1 MARRPGT
8 PRLLR
13 ELNDRA
19 ALDLLLS
26 SGPLT
31 RSKIGELTGLSKV
44 TASQLLARLEE
55 RGLVEVV
62 GSTAGGRG
70 PNAALYAVVPSSAYV
85 AGLDVGRDAVT
96 AGIADITGQ
105 VIAETTVEPGDADDP
120 VAVVHQ
126 SVLKAARRAH
136 VPMSRLNSV
145 VIGTPGVIDP
155 RQGDMRFSFD
165 LPSWHQG
172 VVSALQDDL
181 RRPVTIEN
189 DANLAALAERA
200 IGVASGVSDFVLV
213 WFVLGP
219 GMAVMI
225 NERLHRG
232 ASGGAGEIGW
242 LPVPGAPLP
251 ADFGQ
256 SRPEP
261 LGASFQSLVGRQAIL
276 GLAAEHGVRGGEVGE
291 VMASAVGDGPD
302 GDAFLDELARRIAIG
317 VASVAVVL
325 DPELVVLGGRL
336 GGRGGA
342 ELSGRVQRE
351 VARLAPAAPRVEAST
366 VTGNPV
372 LRGALHAAVEQAR
385 DGVFAV
391 D

>member
-31 RSKIGELTGLSKV
+31 RSKIGQLTGLSKV

-62 GSTAGGRG
+62 GSTEGGRG

-85 AGLDVGRDAVT
+85 AGLAVGPETVT

-105 VIAETTVEPGDADDP
+105 LVAETTVEPGDAEDP
-120 VAVVHQ
+120 VALVHS
-126 SVLKAARRAH
+126 SVQKAARRAH
-136 VPMSRLNSV
+136 VSMARLHSV

-155 RQGDMRFSFD
+155 RRGDMRYSFD
-165 LPSWHQG
+165 LPAWHEG
-172 VVSALQDDL
+172 VISALRGDL

-189 DANLAALAERA
+189 DANLAAVAERA
-200 IGVASGVSDFVLV
+200 VGVATGVSDFVLV

-219 GMAVMI
+219 GMAVMLGD
-225 NERLHRG
+225 RLHRG
-232 ASGGAGEIGW
+232 VSGGAGEIGW

-251 ADFGQ
+251 DDVGY
-256 SRPEP
+256 SGKEP

-276 GLAAEHGVRGGEVGE
+276 ALAARHAVPGDEVGE
-291 VMASAVGDGPD
+291 VVAAAVGDGP
-302 GDAFLDELARRIAIG
+302 GGTAFLDELARRIAVG

-351 VARLAPAAPRVEAST
+351 VARLCPANPRVEAST

-385 DGVFAV
+385 DGVFTTS
-391 D
+391 

>member
-85 AGLDVGRDAVT
+85 AGLTVGRDSVT
-96 AGIADITGQ
+96 AGIADITGE
-105 VIAETTVEPGDADDP
+105 VIAETTMDAGDAGDP
-120 VAVVHQ
+120 VALVHQ

-136 VPMSRLNSV
+136 VAMSRLHSV

-155 RQGDMRFSFD
+155 RRGDMRYAFD

-172 VVSALQDDL
+172 VVTALQDDL

-200 IGVASGVSDFVLV
+200 VGVASGVSDFVLV

-225 NERLHRG
+225 NDRLHRG

-251 ADFGQ
+251 SDVGQ
-256 SRPEP
+256 SSPEP

-276 GLAAEHGVRGGEVGE
+276 ALAAEHGVPGDEVGE
-291 VMASAVGDGPD
+291 VMEAAVGGGPADG
-302 GDAFLDELARRIAIG
+302 AFLDELARRIAIG

-351 VARLAPAAPRVEAST
+351 VARLSPTTPRVESST
-366 VTGNPV
+366 VTGDPV

-385 DGVFAV
+385 DGVFTV

>member
-44 TASQLLARLEE
+44 TASQLLSRLEE

-62 GSTAGGRG
+62 GSTEGGRG

-105 VIAETTVEPGDADDP
+105 IIAETTVEPGDAADP
-120 VAVVHQ
+120 VAIVHQ
-126 SVLKAARRAH
+126 SVLKAARRAR
-136 VPMSRLNSV
+136 VAMSKLHSV

-172 VVSALQDDL
+172 VVSALRDDL

-200 IGVASGVSDFVLV
+200 VGVADGVSDFVLV

-219 GMAVMI
+219 GMAVVL
-225 NERLHRG
+225 NDRLYRG

-251 ADFGQ
+251 SDVGHS
-256 SRPEP
+256 SREP

-276 GLAAEHGVRGGEVGE
+276 ELAAEHGVPGDEVGD
-291 VMASAVGDGPD
+291 VMAAAVGDGPE
-302 GDAFLDELARRIAIG
+302 GSAFLDEMARRIAIG

-336 GGRGGA
+336 GGRGGG
-342 ELSGRVQRE
+342 ELSGRVQQE
-351 VARLAPAAPRVEAST
+351 VARLCPASPRVEAST

-385 DGVFAV
+385 DGVFTV

>member
-62 GSTAGGRG
+62 GSTEGGRG

-85 AGLDVGRDAVT
+85 AGLDVGRDTVT

-105 VIAETTVEPGDADDP
+105 VIAETTVEYGDADDP
-120 VAVVHQ
+120 VEVVHRG
-126 SVLKAARRAH
+126 VLQAADHAD
-136 VPMSRLNSV
+136 VAMSRLRAV

-155 RQGDMRFSFD
+155 RQGDMTFSFD
-165 LPSWHQG
+165 LPSWHHG
-172 VVSALQDDL
+172 VVSALREDL
-181 RRPVTIEN
+181 KRPVTIEN

-200 IGVASGVSDFVLV
+200 VGVASGVSDFVLV

-232 ASGGAGEIGW
+232 ASGSAGEIGW

-251 ADFGQ
+251 ADVGQ

-276 GLAAEHGVRGGEVGE
+276 ALAAEHGVPGEEVGDVMEAAVGGEP
-291 VMASAVGDGPD
+291 AGDR
-302 GDAFLDELARRIAIG
+302 FLDELARRIAIG

-336 GGRGGA
+336 AGRGGA

-351 VARLAPAAPRVEAST
+351 VAHLAPATPRVEAST

-385 DGVFAV
+385 DGVFTV